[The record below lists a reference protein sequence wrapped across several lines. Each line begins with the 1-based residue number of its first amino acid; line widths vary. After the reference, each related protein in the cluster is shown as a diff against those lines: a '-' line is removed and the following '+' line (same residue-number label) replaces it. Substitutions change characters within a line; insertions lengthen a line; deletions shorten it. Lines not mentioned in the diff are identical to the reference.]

1 MVVKKT
7 SRIRVTLPE
16 AIIQQIPD
24 VDPLDVSV
32 RQGAVPLKSVEV
44 SVSRERLAAVRVRLK
59 AMGLRERDI
68 EQAIRWVPRRER

>member
-32 RQGAVPLKSVEV
+32 RQGAVPLK
-44 SVSRERLAAVRVRLK
+44 
-59 AMGLRERDI
+59 
-68 EQAIRWVPRRER
+68 